1 MKKLLWVAMTAVG
14 LSSTAIADVN
24 LKHFNDLIQGVTI
37 EKTQPSEI
45 EGLYEVFVKETPY
58 PIFISKDGR
67 YMLEGNAVDLVRG
80 INLSETYINSHIK
93 EKMDQVN
100 EKDMVIYKA
109 PKEEQVV
116 TVFTT
121 TDCPFCR
128 MLHSQLDEYLA
139 EGITV
144 RYLAF
149 PYRGLNSQGYEDMV
163 SVWCSDNRNEA
174 LNQAVTFAEAKKG
187 QQIPAKSCN
196 NPVADQ
202 YKLAL
207 ELGVQGT
214 PAIILEDGSMI
225 PGYVPAK
232 ELKKRIEMKG
242 L

>member
-1 MKKLLWVAMTAVG
+1 MKKLLLVTMTALGINTV
-14 LSSTAIADVN
+14 AFADVN

-67 YMLEGNAVDLVRG
+67 YMLEGNAVDLVKG
-80 INLSETYINSHIK
+80 INLSENYINSHIK
-93 EKMDQVN
+93 GKIDQVN

-109 PKEEQVV
+109 PKEEQVI

-128 MLHSQLDEYLA
+128 MLHSQLDDYLA

-149 PYRGLNSQGYEDMV
+149 PYRGLNSQGYQDMV
-163 SVWCSDNRNEA
+163 SVWCSDNRNVA
-174 LNQAVTFAEAKKG
+174 LNQAVSFAEAKKG
-187 QQIPAKSCN
+187 EQIPAKSCK

-202 YKLAL
+202 YQLAI

-214 PAIILEDGSMI
+214 PAIILQDGSMI
-225 PGYVPAK
+225 PGYVPPK